1 MEILLP
7 CECDCAHNHGPVVAM
22 SHCLDPF
29 AEDSCVVVTLLDF
42 IMLILVIVEVLIGLL
57 LLCWVGWNPEYTA
70 CYSVESFM
78 KTSIIY
84 ENIEC

>member
-1 MEILLP
+1 
-7 CECDCAHNHGPVVAM
+7 M
-22 SHCLDPF
+22 SHCLDSF

-70 CYSVESFM
+70 CYSVGSL
-78 KTSIIY
+78 TSIIY